1 MSWSAPLRLPA
12 SSLPSL
18 LYGGDSRYW
27 PRDIIRRRRARPHQ
41 AKLRYPRAGAMLDCA
56 WPYVNRFTQAW
67 QKRLTI
73 LDQTKKS
80 QNLIDADSELTH
92 VSESSLQVTSAVS
105 A

>member
-1 MSWSAPLRLPA
+1 
-12 SSLPSL
+12 
-18 LYGGDSRYW
+18 
-27 PRDIIRRRRARPHQ
+27 
-41 AKLRYPRAGAMLDCA
+41 MLDCA

-73 LDQTKKS
+73 LNQTKKS

-92 VSESSLQVTSAVS
+92 VSESSLQVTSVVS

>member
-1 MSWSAPLRLPA
+1 
-12 SSLPSL
+12 
-18 LYGGDSRYW
+18 
-27 PRDIIRRRRARPHQ
+27 
-41 AKLRYPRAGAMLDCA
+41 MLDRA

-73 LDQTKKS
+73 LNQTKKS

-92 VSESSLQVTSAVS
+92 VSESSLQVTSVVS